1 MAVVINTRPADQS
14 AELSELLRAAGFE
27 PVEIPMVDIVPDEEG
42 LARARRLQPTG
53 FTGVFLS
60 SPNGL
65 RHLES
70 GLLPREL
77 ENWMAKPFYLVG
89 PKASALVEKLGGKVA
104 FHPKEASL
112 DGFLKE
118 FSPAAAMHAGGT
130 GNLVVTGLIMKQRW
144 LHPCSASTRLDPAA
158 FKAKNIDVENLA
170 VYKPGMSPDA
180 GKRLA
185 ESGPRANAVVFCSG
199 SAVEHFFTAAPEL
212 AAKLGKPDGLF
223 AVSIGPSTSQA
234 LSDRGVERC
243 RQAVH
248 ADNPSI
254 VDALKAAFAHSAT
267 KVMKKSPDSKTTQ
280 DAKSPDYKTTV
291 DNKTVPE
298 TESPNTKSPE
308 KIVPEK
314 KT

>member
-1 MAVVINTRPADQS
+1 MAVVINTRPADQNE
-14 AELSELLRAAGFE
+14 ELSALLRAAGFV

-42 LARARRLQPTG
+42 LARLRRLQPSG

-70 GLLPREL
+70 GLLPNEL

-89 PKASALVEKLGGKVA
+89 PKSAGLVEKLGGKVA

-112 DGFLKE
+112 EGFLKE
-118 FSPAAAMHAGGT
+118 FSPSAAMLASGS
-130 GNLVVTGLIMKQRW
+130 GNLIVNGLVMKQRW

-158 FKAKNIDVENLA
+158 FKAKNIDVENLP

-180 GKRLA
+180 AKLLA
-185 ESGPRANAVVFCSG
+185 EQGPGANAAVFCSG
-199 SAVEHFFTAAPEL
+199 SAVEHFFAAAPAL
-212 AAKLGKPDGLF
+212 AASLGRPDGLI

-243 RQAVH
+243 RQALH
-248 ADNPSI
+248 ADNPSL

-267 KVMKKSPDSKTTQ
+267 KVMKKSPGAASAEKT
-280 DAKSPDYKTTV
+280 APGPS
-291 DNKTVPE
+291 
-298 TESPNTKSPE
+298 
-308 KIVPEK
+308 IPEK
-314 KT
+314 KP

>member
-27 PVEIPMVDIVPDEEG
+27 PVDIPMVDIVPDEEG
-42 LARARRLQPTG
+42 QARLRKLQPAG

-65 RHLES
+65 RHMES
-70 GLLPREL
+70 TLLVTEL

-89 PKASALVEKLGGKVA
+89 PKAGALVEKLGGKVA
-104 FHPKEASL
+104 FHPREASL
-112 DGFLKE
+112 EGFLKE
-118 FSPAAAMHAGGT
+118 FSPAAAMHAAGT
-130 GNLVVTGLIMKQRW
+130 GGLVVTGLVMKQRW

-158 FKAKNIDVENLA
+158 FKAKNVDVENLP
-170 VYKPGMSPDA
+170 VYKPGMNPDA
-180 GKRLA
+180 ARRLT
-185 ESGPRANAVVFCSG
+185 EEGPRANAVVFCSG
-199 SAVEHFFTAAPEL
+199 SAVEHFFAAAPRL
-212 AAKLGKPDGLF
+212 AATLGKADGPF

-248 ADNPSI
+248 ADNPSL

-267 KVMKKSPDSKTTQ
+267 KAFKKG
-280 DAKSPDYKTTV
+280 
-291 DNKTVPE
+291 
-298 TESPNTKSPE
+298 PE
-308 KIVPEK
+308 K
-314 KT
+314 TA